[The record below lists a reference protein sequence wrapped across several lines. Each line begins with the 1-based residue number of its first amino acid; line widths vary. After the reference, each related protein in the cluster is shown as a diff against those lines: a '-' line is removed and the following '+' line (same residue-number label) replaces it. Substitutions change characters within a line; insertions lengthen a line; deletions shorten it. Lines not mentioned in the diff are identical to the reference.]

1 MALVALNFSGRPTCP
16 ACGREM
22 VRAVFL
28 FGTRAV
34 RTYLCNCEGQP
45 DDICADVEN
54 ARLSP
59 LTVLTYE
66 YTDAKEP
73 AG

>member
-1 MALVALNFSGRPTCP
+1 MALAALNFSGRPTCP
-16 ACGREM
+16 ECGREM

-34 RTYLCNCEGQP
+34 RTYLCNCEEQP

-54 ARLSP
+54 ARLDP

-66 YTDAKEP
+66 YTDAEEP
-73 AG
+73 AA